1 MIYVMQIGDTTRA
14 QFWSR
19 QTVVME
25 GPRSLDHL
33 GYPNIEVVEI

>member
-1 MIYVMQIGDTTRA
+1 MQIGDTTRA

-19 QTVVME
+19 QTVDMG
-25 GPRSLDHL
+25 GPRSLNDL